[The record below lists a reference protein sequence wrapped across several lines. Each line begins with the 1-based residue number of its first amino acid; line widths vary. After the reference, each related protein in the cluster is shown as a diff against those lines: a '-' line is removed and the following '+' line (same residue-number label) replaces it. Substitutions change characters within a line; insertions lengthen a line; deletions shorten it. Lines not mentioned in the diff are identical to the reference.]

1 MLFLLLIFYDYR
13 DKVILSDIVYIDRRN
28 LNEAINKG
36 IIKTRKYMKKSLQLK
51 GKTIAGSKQ
60 GSLLLTRSKTNSQ
73 QCFERLTSFLREVYT
88 FKNNGWKIEN

>member
-1 MLFLLLIFYDYR
+1 
-13 DKVILSDIVYIDRRN
+13 
-28 LNEAINKG
+28 
-36 IIKTRKYMKKSLQLK
+36 MKKSLQLK